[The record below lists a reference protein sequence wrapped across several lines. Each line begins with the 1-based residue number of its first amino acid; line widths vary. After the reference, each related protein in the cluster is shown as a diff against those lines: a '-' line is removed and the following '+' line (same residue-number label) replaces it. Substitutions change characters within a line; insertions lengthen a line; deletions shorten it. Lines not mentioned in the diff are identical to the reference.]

1 MAGALFSYSNGGMME
16 INNIENTV
24 NSNATEASP
33 RLSVEEMLKNVDN
46 AIIAVASGGQSY
58 KIGSRELTRA
68 NLKEL
73 YSIKNDLTAQLN
85 SDNGS
90 HLFDNCSVA
99 IFSGR

>member
-1 MAGALFSYSNGGMME
+1 ME

-24 NSNATEASP
+24 NSNGAEASP
-33 RLSVEEMLKNVDN
+33 RLSAEEMLKNVDN

-85 SDNGS
+85 SDNDS
-90 HLFDNCSVA
+90 RLFDNCSVG

>member
-24 NSNATEASP
+24 NSNAAEASP
-33 RLSVEEMLKNVDN
+33 RLSAEEMLKNVDN

-73 YSIKNDLTAQLN
+73 YSLKNDLTAQLS
-85 SDNGS
+85 SDNDS
-90 HLFDNCSVA
+90 HLFDNCYVA